1 MSEIVFD
8 PQNVADCFAEIM
20 KLPHESGKENPLRAA
35 VFTWLTDPRH
45 GIGLSPANVFYD
57 ETATD
62 PGKRVIYAFRPGSK
76 SSQPIILQAHLD
88 MVVVTDPQGVAPFPL
103 QPAYDVEGW
112 LQARANGSPDTKSSL
127 GADNGVGIAIALAL
141 LQDSELK
148 DYPIECLFTVQE
160 ETDMAGAQLF
170 DTGLLKG
177 RTFINVDSE
186 EAGIITY
193 GSAGGFKTKYM
204 GATAREKMSPT
215 PAFVKILLGGLR
227 GGHSG
232 VDIAKGRPN
241 ALKLLVDGLCRMNE
255 RISGYTL
262 PPGTLPQSYDFR
274 LVSLARTD
282 TIKSNA
288 IPTEATAI
296 LAVAA
301 DDAIPL
307 LKSFEEW
314 FNALQIL
321 YGSSEQNMRIELTSI
336 AETPYDDPLT
346 ADATD
351 NLLCFLRLVPQGVI
365 GLIPGYDPAVV
376 ETSSNLYDVS
386 LDGAT
391 MRTNTFS
398 RTSNPVLLGSV
409 EAHDQTPM
417 MAMFKSLGAMY
428 GLTVTTA
435 IEWSP
440 AWPPNQDSH
449 LLATAEKIYAS
460 AYPGYE
466 ISVIHAGLECGW
478 IASRCPDM
486 DCISVGPTYN
496 DGHTVDERL
505 DTSSVKGFYD
515 AIKGVMLALFQE
527 EQPEESASIGEPALA
542 NA

>member
-45 GIGLSPANVFYD
+45 GIGLAPENVFYD
-57 ETATD
+57 EMATG
-62 PGKRVIYAFRPGSK
+62 PGERVIYAFRPGSK
-76 SSQPIILQAHLD
+76 GSQPVILQAHLD
-88 MVVVTDPQGVAPFPL
+88 MVVVTDPQGVDPFPL
-103 QPAYDVEGW
+103 QPFHDAEGW

-127 GADNGVGIAIALAL
+127 GADNGVGIAVALAL
-141 LQDSELK
+141 LQDGELK

-193 GSAGGFKTKYM
+193 GSAGGFKTKYV
-204 GATAREKMSPT
+204 GATAREKVSPA

-255 RISGYTL
+255 RLSDYTL

-288 IPTEATAI
+288 IPTEATAF
-296 LAVAA
+296 LAMAA

-321 YGSSEQNMRIELTSI
+321 YGASEQNMRIELTRV
-336 AETPYDDPLT
+336 AEAPPDDPLT

-351 NLLCFLRLVPQGVI
+351 NLLCFLRLVPQGVLGVI
-365 GLIPGYDPAVV
+365 AGYDPAVV

-391 MRTNTFS
+391 MRVNTFS

-409 EAHDQTPM
+409 EAHGQTPL

-440 AWPPNQDSH
+440 AWPPNKDSH
-449 LLATAEKIYAS
+449 LLATAEEIYAS
-460 AYPGYE
+460 VYPDYE

-486 DCISVGPTYN
+486 DCISVGPTYH

-505 DTSSVKGFYD
+505 DTSSVQGFYD
-515 AIKGVMLALFQE
+515 ALKGVMLALFQE
-527 EQPEESASIGEPALA
+527 QQAEESAHVGESVLA